1 MADHSPFPFGDSD
14 DDGQNPFAG
23 LPFFGEMMKM
33 FADQGPVQWD
43 TARQVAHMTATGG
56 QAESNPDPAARMSF
70 VDLGRIVVDQLEA
83 VTGRLHPVLAVEPA
97 VVTRTLWVDAT
108 LEDYKPFFTDLATA
122 LAQRPEPD
130 TDDDPMAAMLGQFS
144 GLLAPTMMGMTVGS
158 MVGLLGKRS
167 LGQYDLPLP
176 RRAGRAPMFVLT
188 NIDEFAVEW
197 NLSTDDARMWTL
209 ISELTLHSIISVP
222 HVAAEID
229 RLVRSHV
236 AAFRPDPHAIMDK
249 LSSIESSDPM
259 QIMQSLQ
266 NVLGDPEVLLGAMRS
281 PEQDRLQPHIDTA
294 LSLVVGWADHI
305 ADQVGA
311 RILGNPARISE
322 AARRRRI
329 ESGEETTFVERLLG
343 LRLDRSRVEQGK
355 SFVAG
360 VVERAGTTGLDP
372 LFDRTNSLPTKA
384 ELEAPGLWLARLEI
398 SDAD

>member
-1 MADHSPFPFGDSD
+1 MADGSPFPFGDSD
-14 DDGQNPFAG
+14 DDSPNPFAG

-43 TARQVAHMTATGG
+43 TARQVALLTATGG
-56 QAESNPDPAARMSF
+56 QTESNPDPTARISF

-83 VTGRLHPVLAVEPA
+83 VTERALPVLAVEPA
-97 VVTRTLWVDAT
+97 VVTRTAWVDTT
-108 LEDYKPFFTDLATA
+108 LEDYRPFFTDLATA
-122 LAQRPEPD
+122 LAQKPAD

-158 MVGLLGKRS
+158 MVGLLAKRS

-188 NIDEFAVEW
+188 NIDEFANEW
-197 NLSTDDARMWTL
+197 NLSIDDARMWTL
-209 ISELTLHSIISVP
+209 ISELTLHTIISIP
-222 HVAAEID
+222 HVATAVE

-236 AAFRPDPHAIMDK
+236 AAFRPDPNAIMDK

-281 PEQDRLQPHIDTA
+281 PEQDRLQPHIDTV

-311 RILGNPARISE
+311 RILGNPARIAE

-360 VVERAGTTGLDP
+360 VVERAGARGLDP
-372 LFDRTNSLPTKA
+372 LFDRTTALPTPA
-384 ELEAPGLWLARLEI
+384 ELDAPGLWLARLEI

>member
-1 MADHSPFPFGDSD
+1 MADGSPFPFGDSD
-14 DDGQNPFAG
+14 DDSPNPFAG

-43 TARQVAHMTATGG
+43 TARQVALLTATGG
-56 QAESNPDPAARMSF
+56 QTESNPDPTARISF

-83 VTGRLHPVLAVEPA
+83 VTERALPVLAVEPA
-97 VVTRTLWVDAT
+97 VVTRTAWVDTT
-108 LEDYKPFFTDLATA
+108 LEDYRPFFTDLATA
-122 LAQRPEPD
+122 LAQKPAD

-158 MVGLLGKRS
+158 MVGLLAKRS

-188 NIDEFAVEW
+188 NIDEFANEW

-209 ISELTLHSIISVP
+209 ISELTLHTIISIP
-222 HVAAEID
+222 HVASEVE

-236 AAFRPDPHAIMDK
+236 AAFRPDPNAIMDK

-281 PEQDRLQPHIDTA
+281 PEQDRLQPHIDTV

-311 RILGNPARISE
+311 RILGNPARIAE

-360 VVERAGTTGLDP
+360 VVERAGARGLDP
-372 LFDRTNSLPTKA
+372 LFDRTTALPTPA
-384 ELEAPGLWLARLEI
+384 ELDAPGLWLARLEI

>member
-1 MADHSPFPFGDSD
+1 MADGSPFPFGDSD
-14 DDGQNPFAG
+14 DDSPNPFAG

-43 TARQVAHMTATGG
+43 TARQVALLTATGG
-56 QAESNPDPAARMSF
+56 QTESNPDPTARISF

-83 VTGRLHPVLAVEPA
+83 VTERALPVLAVEPA
-97 VVTRTLWVDAT
+97 VVTRTAWVDTT
-108 LEDYKPFFTDLATA
+108 LEDYRPFFTDLATA
-122 LAQRPEPD
+122 LAQKPAD

-158 MVGLLGKRS
+158 MVGLLAKRS

-188 NIDEFAVEW
+188 NIDEFANEW
-197 NLSTDDARMWTL
+197 NLSIDDARMWTL
-209 ISELTLHSIISVP
+209 ISELTLHTIISIP
-222 HVAAEID
+222 HVATEVE

-236 AAFRPDPHAIMDK
+236 AAFRPDPNAIMDK

-281 PEQDRLQPHIDTA
+281 PEQDRLQPHIDTV

-311 RILGNPARISE
+311 RILGNPARIAE

-360 VVERAGTTGLDP
+360 VVERAGARGLDP
-372 LFDRTNSLPTKA
+372 LFDRTTALPTPA
-384 ELEAPGLWLARLEI
+384 ELDAPGLWLARLEI

>member
-1 MADHSPFPFGDSD
+1 MADDSPFPFGDSD
-14 DDGQNPFAG
+14 DDGRNPFAG

-43 TARQVAHMTATGG
+43 TARQVALLTATGG
-56 QAESNPDPAARMSF
+56 QPEANPDPTARMSF

-83 VTGRLHPVLAVEPA
+83 VTERSHPVLTVEPS
-97 VVTRTLWVDAT
+97 VVTRTAWVDAT

-122 LAQRPEPD
+122 LAQKPEVGA
-130 TDDDPMAAMLGQFS
+130 DDDPMAAMLGQFS

-176 RRAGRAPMFVLT
+176 RRAGRAPMFVLA

-209 ISELTLHSIISVP
+209 ISELTLHTIISVP
-222 HVAAEID
+222 HIGAEVE

-236 AAFRPDPHAIMDK
+236 AAFRPDPNAIMDK

-266 NVLGDPEVLLGAMRS
+266 SVLGDPEVLLGAMRS
-281 PEQDRLQPHIDTA
+281 PEQDRLQPHIDA
-294 LSLVVGWADHI
+294 VLSLVVGWADHI

-329 ESGEETTFVERLLG
+329 ESGEETAFVERLLG

-355 SFVAG
+355 AFVAG
-360 VVERAGTTGLDP
+360 VVERAGARGLDP
-372 LFDRTNSLPTKA
+372 LFDRETSLPTPA

>member
-1 MADHSPFPFGDSD
+1 MADGSPFPFGDSD
-14 DDGQNPFAG
+14 DDSPNPFAG

-43 TARQVAHMTATGG
+43 TARQVALLTATGG
-56 QAESNPDPAARMSF
+56 QTESNPDPTARMSF

-83 VTGRLHPVLAVEPA
+83 VTERALPVLAVEPA
-97 VVTRTLWVDAT
+97 VVTRTAWVGTT
-108 LEDYKPFFTDLATA
+108 LEDYRPFFTDLATA
-122 LAQRPEPD
+122 LAQKPAD

-144 GLLAPTMMGMTVGS
+144 GLLAPTMMGMTIGS
-158 MVGLLGKRS
+158 MVGLLAKRS

-176 RRAGRAPMFVLT
+176 RRAERAPMFVLT
-188 NIDEFAVEW
+188 NIDEFAAEW

-209 ISELTLHSIISVP
+209 ISELTLHTIISIP
-222 HVAAEID
+222 HVAAEVE

-236 AAFRPDPHAIMDK
+236 AAFRPDPNAIMDK

-266 NVLGDPEVLLGAMRS
+266 NVLGDPEVLLGAIRS
-281 PEQDRLQPHIDTA
+281 PEQDRLQPHIDTV

-311 RILGNPARISE
+311 RILGNPARIAE

-329 ESGEETTFVERLLG
+329 ESGEETAFVERLLG

-360 VVERAGTTGLDP
+360 VVERAGARGLDP
-372 LFDRTNSLPTKA
+372 LFDRTTALPTPA
-384 ELEAPGLWLARLEI
+384 ELDAPGLWLARLEI

>member
-1 MADHSPFPFGDSD
+1 MADGSPFPFGDSD
-14 DDGQNPFAG
+14 DDSPNPFAG

-43 TARQVAHMTATGG
+43 TARQVALLTATGG
-56 QAESNPDPAARMSF
+56 QTESNPDPTARMSF

-83 VTGRLHPVLAVEPA
+83 VTERALPVLAVEPA
-97 VVTRTLWVDAT
+97 VVTRTAWVDTT
-108 LEDYKPFFTDLATA
+108 LEDYRPFFTDLATA
-122 LAQRPEPD
+122 LAQKPTD

-158 MVGLLGKRS
+158 MVGLLAKRS

-188 NIDEFAVEW
+188 NIDEFATEW

-209 ISELTLHSIISVP
+209 ISELTLHTIISIP
-222 HVAAEID
+222 HVASEVE
-229 RLVRSHV
+229 RLVCSHV
-236 AAFRPDPHAIMDK
+236 AAFRPDPNAIMDK

-281 PEQDRLQPHIDTA
+281 PEQDRLQPHIDTV

-311 RILGNPARISE
+311 RILGNPARIAE

-360 VVERAGTTGLDP
+360 VVERAGARGLDP
-372 LFDRTNSLPTKA
+372 LFDRTTAIPTPA
-384 ELEAPGLWLARLEI
+384 ELDAPGLWLARLEI

>member
-1 MADHSPFPFGDSD
+1 MADGSPFPFGDSD
-14 DDGQNPFAG
+14 DDSPNPFAG

-43 TARQVAHMTATGG
+43 TARQVALLTATGG
-56 QAESNPDPAARMSF
+56 QTESNPDPTARISF

-83 VTGRLHPVLAVEPA
+83 VTERALPVPAVEPA
-97 VVTRTLWVDAT
+97 VVTRTAWVDTT
-108 LEDYKPFFTDLATA
+108 LEDYRPFFTDLATA
-122 LAQRPEPD
+122 LAQKPAD

-158 MVGLLGKRS
+158 MVGLLAKRS

-188 NIDEFAVEW
+188 NIDEFANEW

-209 ISELTLHSIISVP
+209 ISELTLHTIISIP
-222 HVAAEID
+222 HVAAEVE

-236 AAFRPDPHAIMDK
+236 AAFRPDPNAIMDK

-281 PEQDRLQPHIDTA
+281 PEQDRLQPYIDTV

-311 RILGNPARISE
+311 RILGNPARIAE

-360 VVERAGTTGLDP
+360 VVERAGARGLDP
-372 LFDRTNSLPTKA
+372 LFDRTTALPTPA
-384 ELEAPGLWLARLEI
+384 ELDAPGLWPARLEI

>member
-1 MADHSPFPFGDSD
+1 MADGSSFPFGDSD
-14 DDGQNPFAG
+14 DDGPNPFAG

-33 FADQGPVQWD
+33 FADQGPVHWD
-43 TARQVAHMTATGG
+43 TARQVALITATGG
-56 QAESNPDPAARMSF
+56 QTEANPDPTARLSF

-83 VTGRLHPVLAVEPA
+83 VTERSHPVLAVEPS
-97 VVTRTLWVDAT
+97 VITRTAWIDAT
-108 LEDYKPFFTDLATA
+108 LDDYKPFFTDLATA
-122 LAQRPEPD
+122 LAQKPD
-130 TDDDPMAAMLGQFS
+130 VGADDDPMAAMLGQFS

-176 RRAGRAPMFVLT
+176 RRAGRAPMFVLA

-209 ISELTLHSIISVP
+209 ISELTLHTIISVP
-222 HVAAEID
+222 HVAAEIE

-236 AAFRPDPHAIMDK
+236 AAFRPDPNAIMDK

-266 NVLGDPEVLLGAMRS
+266 GVLGDPEVLLGAMRS
-281 PEQDRLQPHIDTA
+281 PEQDRLQPHLDA
-294 LSLVVGWADHI
+294 VLSLVVGWADHI

-329 ESGEETTFVERLLG
+329 ESGEETAFVERLLG

-355 SFVAG
+355 AFVAG
-360 VVERAGTTGLDP
+360 VVERAGARGLDP
-372 LFDRTNSLPTKA
+372 LFDRQTSLPTPA

>member
-1 MADHSPFPFGDSD
+1 MADGSPFPFGDSD
-14 DDGQNPFAG
+14 DDSPNPFAG

-43 TARQVAHMTATGG
+43 TARQVALLTATGG
-56 QAESNPDPAARMSF
+56 QTESNPDPTARISF

-83 VTGRLHPVLAVEPA
+83 VTERALPVLAVEPA
-97 VVTRTLWVDAT
+97 VVTRTAWVDTT
-108 LEDYKPFFTDLATA
+108 LEDYRPFFTDLATA
-122 LAQRPEPD
+122 LAQKPAD

-158 MVGLLGKRS
+158 MVGLLAKRS

-188 NIDEFAVEW
+188 NIDEFANEW

-209 ISELTLHSIISVP
+209 ISELTLHTIISIP
-222 HVAAEID
+222 HVAAEVE

-236 AAFRPDPHAIMDK
+236 AAFRPDPNAIMDK

-281 PEQDRLQPHIDTA
+281 PEQDRLQPHIDTV

-311 RILGNPARISE
+311 RILGNPARIAE

-360 VVERAGTTGLDP
+360 VVERAGARGLDP
-372 LFDRTNSLPTKA
+372 LFDRTTALPTPA
-384 ELEAPGLWLARLEI
+384 ELDAPGLWLARLEI